1 MERDDRAE
9 NGEVFDVSIKKAA
22 GYQTEDGRMFA
33 TLNEAAGHAYGKRI
47 KDAIGNRG
55 SGVFGVNTI
64 LENSREI
71 EQILREYN
79 AELDRLELEPKA

>member
-1 MERDDRAE
+1 M
-9 NGEVFDVSIKKAA
+9 IKKSI

-33 TLNEAAGHAYGKRI
+33 SLNEAAGHSFGQRI
-47 KDAIGNRG
+47 KEAMGKRG

-71 EQILREYN
+71 EAILREYN
-79 AELDRLELEPKA
+79 AELDRLDKDGPT